1 MPGYAL
7 GNFLIYVL
15 LNTFTPGPGNILALN
30 TATNYGWHKG
40 RPLYLGIFS
49 GYLLIQTLAICFVLG
64 LGSMLPDALH
74 YLKYAGAAYILWL
87 AWHIASGKPENQKQ
101 GEGRMYFSMGFLPQL
116 VNVKIYFFSVTAL
129 TGFVTDYTMSPAAL
143 AGFGAFIVMMG
154 VIATSTWIVLGV
166 LLQRLYRRH
175 YRAVNIILGLSLLE
189 CAWAM
194 LR

>member
-1 MPGYAL
+1 MSGYAL
-7 GNFLIYVL
+7 SNFLIYVL

-30 TATNYGWHKG
+30 TATNYGWRKG

-49 GYLLIQTLAICFVLG
+49 GYLLIQTLAVCFVLG
-64 LGSMLPDALH
+64 LGSVLPNALR

-87 AWHIASGKPENQKQ
+87 AWHIASGKPEIQTQ
-101 GEGRMYFSMGFLPQL
+101 GEKRTSFPMGFLPQL